1 MLHRMPL
8 DILAA
13 VVAMGVVPLPA
24 GVERSRVVPPSWP
37 SRARRA
43 EKRFVVADS
52 MKTQEEVTPTEA
64 RQATMR
70 PRAMVWVLFGSLF
83 LCLMAGLGLTLGW
96 ISLPLSR

>member
-1 MLHRMPL
+1 MLHNV
-8 DILAA
+8 D
-13 VVAMGVVPLPA
+13 V
-24 GVERSRVVPPSWP
+24 
-37 SRARRA
+37 RRA
-43 EKRFVVADS
+43 SNPLSLRGSS
-52 MKTQEEVTPTEA
+52 MKNQEEVTPTEA